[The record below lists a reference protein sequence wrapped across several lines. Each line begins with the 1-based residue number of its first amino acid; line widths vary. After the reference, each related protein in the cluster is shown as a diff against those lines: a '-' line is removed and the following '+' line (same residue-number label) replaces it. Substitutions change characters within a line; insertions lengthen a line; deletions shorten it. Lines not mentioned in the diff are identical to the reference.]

1 MISIWINKEGF
12 EITIKSQKWRIWS
25 LLNLV
30 MELMEVQR
38 KLSLTEL
45 FKGNDGLTLS
55 LGDTGLREITN
66 GIAWRLSLVERGV
79 YIN

>member
-12 EITIKSQKWRIWS
+12 EITIKSRKWRIWS

-30 MELMEVQR
+30 MELMEVQS

-55 LGDTGLREITN
+55 LGDTSLREITN